1 MVEAHAP
8 FLWAKIILRMVE
20 SRFSECGL
28 VTLNEQELQERGGV
42 SWKDIIRFIMYAERL
57 LKYIDEYEDDARKG
71 FKKGWRM
78 L

>member
-1 MVEAHAP
+1 M
-8 FLWAKIILRMVE
+8 E
-20 SRFSECGL
+20 SRFSDCSLVLDNDQVLQHFGL
-28 VTLNEQELQERGGV
+28 QTLNELELQERGGV

-57 LKYIDEYEDDARKG
+57 LKYIDEYEEDARKG